1 MVWAVRKW
9 KEAASKFSA
18 SNRYAAWRCH
28 QFFPFPNQID
38 RNHILLSGSTIRMNR
53 MLIALLMAVIAGPA
67 IADPVPVTN
76 TTKRPFKE
84 SKVYCNDAKL
94 SKPSKG
100 ENIACYNH
108 DACYSDP
115 QGRSRKDCDEGYLRD
130 MKLAGVNSTMA
141 LIRFKAVRNWG
152 EASWDRSRKNDEWQ
166 ISN

>member
-1 MVWAVRKW
+1 MVQAVEEW

-18 SNRYAAWRCH
+18 SIERAAVRRH
-28 QFFPFPNQID
+28 QFFLFSNQTG
-38 RNHILLSGSTIRMNR
+38 RNLIQLPGDMIRMNR
-53 MLIALLMAVIAGPA
+53 ILTALLMAAIAGTA
-67 IADPVPVTN
+67 FADPVPVTN
-76 TTKRPFKE
+76 TTKRPYKE
-84 SKVYCNDAKL
+84 SKDYCNDSKL

-130 MKLAGVNSTMA
+130 MKLAGVNPTMA

-152 EASWDRSRKNDEWQ
+152 EASWDRSRKNDEW
-166 ISN
+166 